1 MLAMPASTEDLDL
14 LAAVNEVKIETQ
26 SGDRVHRTVIWVAT
40 ESERLYVRSVRGDS
54 GRWYQRA
61 VTNPEVA
68 LIVGDTR
75 VAFRRSFTPRC
86 GSNRFPRDNDLSTS
100 PTNPRRTV

>member
-40 ESERLYVRSVRGDS
+40 ENERLYVRSVRGDFGSLVSKS
-54 GRWYQRA
+54 GH
-61 VTNPEVA
+61 
-68 LIVGDTR
+68 
-75 VAFRRSFTPRC
+75 RS
-86 GSNRFPRDNDLSTS
+86 
-100 PTNPRRTV
+100 

>member
-40 ESERLYVRSVRGDS
+40 ENERLYVRSVRGDFGS
-54 GRWYQRA
+54 L
-61 VTNPEVA
+61 VFKE
-68 LIVGDTR
+68 
-75 VAFRRSFTPRC
+75 RSPILR
-86 GSNRFPRDNDLSTS
+86 
-100 PTNPRRTV
+100 